1 MEQLYRALEG
11 CMNSARQPNER
22 FAFLEMLAFWMGEVR
37 NKDLENQFG
46 ITRQQAYKDFAL
58 HQKLHPEHL
67 IKLDKA
73 CYGFADDRLPQYF
86 HGGLDEFLVWLET
99 GHFALSHPL
108 PNTCATRLE
117 LPERNISRRV
127 IATLV
132 KAIHQ
137 NARVEVNYVSL
148 SNPEKEGRIF
158 SPHSIVKAGARFHV
172 RGYCEK
178 SQGFRDLVLSRFRGE
193 AEIEG
198 PSPHSIDKDEAWQTI
213 VTLILSPDPRL
224 SPVQREVLANDYQM
238 KGDRL
243 CVDTRAALAD
253 YLLREMQV
261 NTKYLDGIPE
271 AQQLV
276 LVNRDDVKQWL
287 FNS

>member
-1 MEQLYRALEG
+1 M
-11 CMNSARQPNER
+11 SSTRQPNER
-22 FAFLEMLAFWMGEVR
+22 FAFLEMLAFWKGEVR

-58 HQKLHPEHL
+58 HQQLHPEHL

-86 HGGLDEFLVWLET
+86 QGGLDDFLVWLET

-108 PNTCATRLE
+108 PNTCAIRLE
-117 LPERNISRRV
+117 LPERNISRRI

-137 NARVEVNYVSL
+137 RARVEVNYVSL
-148 SNPEKEGRIF
+148 SNPEDEGRIF
-158 SPHSIVKAGARFHV
+158 SPHSIVKAGSRVHV

-198 PSPHSIDKDEAWQTI
+198 PSPHSIDQDEAWQTV

-224 SPVQREVLANDYQM
+224 TPAQREVLANDYQM
-238 KGDRL
+238 KSGQL
-243 CVDTRAALAD
+243 HINARAALAD

>member
-1 MEQLYRALEG
+1 
-11 CMNSARQPNER
+11 MNSARQPNER
-22 FAFLEMLAFWMGEVR
+22 FAFLEMLAFWKGEVR

-58 HQKLHPEHL
+58 HQQLHPEYL

-73 CYGFADDRLPQYF
+73 CYGFADNRQPQYF
-86 HGGLDEFLVWLET
+86 NGGLDEFLIWLET

-108 PNTCATRLE
+108 PDTCAIRLE
-117 LPERNISRRV
+117 LPERNISRHV

-132 KAIHQ
+132 KAINQ
-137 NARVEVNYVSL
+137 NSRVEVNYVSL

-158 SPHSIVKAGARFHV
+158 SPHSIVKAGTRFHV

-178 SQGFRDLVLSRFRGE
+178 SQGFRDLVLSRFRGD

-198 PSPHSIDKDEAWQTI
+198 PSPHSIAKDEAWQTI

-224 SPVQREVLANDYQM
+224 SPAQREVLANDYQM
-238 KGDRL
+238 EGDQL
-243 CVDTRAALAD
+243 QIKARAALVD

-261 NTKYLDGIPE
+261 NTKYLDGKPE